1 MSIFPFQFFIFISF
15 VVNLTNLINLGL
27 IESDLDLVKV
37 CQTALNE
44 ARGAGKCSN
53 EEIQI
58 VNVSSG
64 CGTLSTFNFL
74 SQNQNQSASFGTANA
89 ASLYF
94 QNSIQAIISSRC
106 AEESKEIGR
115 LGYFWKLPVINR
127 VGSYLELFRREL
139 FPVVTHFTGFSVVAI
154 GETVAKLM
162 QKMNQTQVFGRVQ
175 TFCQDTFGQ

>member
-1 MSIFPFQFFIFISF
+1 MERGFPGNPYTYF
-15 VVNLTNLINLGL
+15 LY
-27 IESDLDLVKV
+27 
-37 CQTALNE
+37 
-44 ARGAGKCSN
+44 R
-53 EEIQI
+53 I

-74 SQNQNQSASFGTANA
+74 SQNQNLSASFGTSNA

-127 VGSYLELFRREL
+127 VGIYLELFRREL

-162 QKMNQTQVFGRVQ
+162 QRMNQTQVFRRVQ
-175 TFCQDTFGQ
+175 TFCQAHIWPMKTKTCVLSTNLLAK